1 MDMKTIGVGLA
12 ALILG
17 FLGGS
22 MISGNNTPA
31 SNQEMVQELMQDSEG
46 PDMMLES
53 MMNDESTRS
62 MIEDKIIKADEEMME
77 EESINEEESM
87 MEK

>member
-1 MDMKTIGVGLA
+1 MKTIGVGLV
-12 ALILG
+12 ALVLG

-31 SNQEMVQELMQDSEG
+31 SNQEMVQELMQDSEAR
-46 PDMMLES
+46 DMMVES

-62 MIEDKIIKADEEMME
+62 IIEDKMMKADEEMME
-77 EESINEEESM
+77 EEELMMEEEESM

>member
-1 MDMKTIGVGLA
+1 MKTIGVGLA